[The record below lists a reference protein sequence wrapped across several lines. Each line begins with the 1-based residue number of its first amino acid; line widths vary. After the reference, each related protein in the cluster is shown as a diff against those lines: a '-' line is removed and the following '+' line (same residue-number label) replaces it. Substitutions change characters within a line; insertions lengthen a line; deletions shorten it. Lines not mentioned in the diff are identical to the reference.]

1 MGLEDKMPSD
11 VTPKNIFYLI
21 TLIVIISFGVY
32 GLIVLPTPYE
42 RCLETAE
49 QRRLE
54 CISSGVDQIDC
65 SRRSEIEK
73 KSRCYKPTGHDW
85 FRTDTTS

>member
-1 MGLEDKMPSD
+1 MALEEKMPSD

-54 CISSGVDQIDC
+54 CMSSGVDRIDC
-65 SRRSEIEK
+65 SRQYEIEK
-73 KSRCYKPTGHDW
+73 KGRCPKPAGHDW
-85 FRTDTTS
+85 FRTDIT

>member
-1 MGLEDKMPSD
+1 MTSD
-11 VTPKNIFYLI
+11 VTPQNIFFLI

-49 QRRLE
+49 YRKLE
-54 CISSGVDQIDC
+54 CISSGLAQVDC
-65 SRRSEIEK
+65 SRQSEIEK
-73 KSRCYKPTGHDW
+73 KSRCHELDGHAGL
-85 FRTDTTS
+85 

>member
-1 MGLEDKMPSD
+1 MTSE
-11 VTPKNIFYLI
+11 VTPKNIFFLI

-42 RCLETAE
+42 RCVETAE

-54 CISSGVDQIDC
+54 CISSGEDQVDC
-65 SRRSEIEK
+65 STRSETEK

-85 FRTDTTS
+85 FRTDTT